1 MKTYP
6 ALPITSKNTSG
17 TLSLQL
23 FILGTDTYVSRTELA
38 KNGDFSSTN
47 MSPADKKRKLRNR
60 RYYLIGRLRRSG
72 YRIYTERRTIVTNF
86 HNLNEIPT
94 PDRFYIRQLLK
105 LGFQQEYS
113 LF

>member
-6 ALPITSKNTSG
+6 AQPTTSRNTSG

-23 FILGTDTYVSRTELA
+23 SIMGTDTYVSMTELA
-38 KNGDFSSTN
+38 KNGDFLSNS

-72 YRIYTERRTIVTNF
+72 YQIYTERLTIMTGF
-86 HNLNEIPT
+86 HDLNDIPT
-94 PDRFYIRQLLK
+94 PDRYYVRQLLK